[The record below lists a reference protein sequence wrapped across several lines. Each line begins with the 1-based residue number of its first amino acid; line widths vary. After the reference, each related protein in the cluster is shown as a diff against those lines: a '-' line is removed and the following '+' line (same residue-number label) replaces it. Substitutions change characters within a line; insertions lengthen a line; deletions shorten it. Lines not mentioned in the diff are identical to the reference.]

1 MRSVTTTRGF
11 TLRSRTKFYPK
22 SRKRGPGSISAC
34 STGPAGTMWLHKKPA
49 VSKVPI
55 YQVPIEQPH
64 LYRFYSTCTLKY
76 LYNRCIYKLVNTEL
90 LIIIFCRK
98 VINPIRWRE
107 RERERDFDHDR
118 IQNKA
123 ILKFKTILSSS
134 PSLLS
139 YKTFNYYYFF
149 I

>member
-1 MRSVTTTRGF
+1 MRSVTTTQGF
-11 TLRSRTKFYPK
+11 RLRSRTKFYPK

-64 LYRFYSTCTLKY
+64 LYRFYSTCTLTY
-76 LYNRCIYKLVNTEL
+76 LYNRCIFKLVNTEL

-98 VINPIRWRE
+98 VINPNQVTRE
-107 RERERDFDHDR
+107 RERET
-118 IQNKA
+118 
-123 ILKFKTILSSS
+123 ILKFQYIL
-134 PSLLS
+134 PSHRYRHTKHLIIICLLS
-139 YKTFNYYYFF
+139 L
-149 I
+149 